1 MLCPGSWVNAAPSER
16 VGTSRSERMT
26 FGPRGHGARELRTA
40 HGVVFA
46 NALELWRPLAI
57 TLSMPVFALTP
68 PVHIRGRDKVIC
80 STEKA
85 ADLLRELALQLDDP
99 TTTGLVSRLES
110 VSDPEEAQHA
120 GEEFRAW
127 LGQRNLLMAP
137 PDGDTDVPH

>member
-1 MLCPGSWVNAAPSER
+1 M
-16 VGTSRSERMT
+16 
-26 FGPRGHGARELRTA
+26 
-40 HGVVFA
+40 
-46 NALELWRPLAI
+46 AI
-57 TLSMPVFALTP
+57 TYQMPVFALTP

-110 VSDPEEAQHA
+110 VNDPEEAQHA

-127 LGQRNLLMAP
+127 LGQRKLLITP
-137 PDGDTDVPH
+137 PDGDTDAPH

>member
-1 MLCPGSWVNAAPSER
+1 
-16 VGTSRSERMT
+16 
-26 FGPRGHGARELRTA
+26 
-40 HGVVFA
+40 
-46 NALELWRPLAI
+46 LAI
-57 TLSMPVFALTP
+57 TYLMPVFALTP

-110 VSDPEEAQHA
+110 VSDPEEARHA

-127 LGQRNLLMAP
+127 LGQRHLLMRP
-137 PDGDTDVPH
+137 PDSDTDVSH